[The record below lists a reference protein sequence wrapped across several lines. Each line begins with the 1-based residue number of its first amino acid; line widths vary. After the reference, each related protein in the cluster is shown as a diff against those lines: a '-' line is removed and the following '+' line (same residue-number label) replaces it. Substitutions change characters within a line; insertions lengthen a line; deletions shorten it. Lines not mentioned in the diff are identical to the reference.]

1 VLGSVDKLI
10 KRATRAAPHSIPGK
24 LSPSSCNLSVN
35 LSKLSSTQVLFPEQP
50 PHGTIVYRYLEVL
63 APVALSTGEG
73 RTC

>member
-1 VLGSVDKLI
+1 
-10 KRATRAAPHSIPGK
+10 
-24 LSPSSCNLSVN
+24 